1 MNIAFYLAHPSQYYV
16 FKQSILKLQNTGHKI
31 HVFIKTKDILED
43 ILIKDQINYVNV
55 SPQKKKHGFFGLL
68 ISVLQRNMSLFK
80 HFKKKQFDLLV
91 TAASESCQVSYLKGI
106 PSIVLNDDDASVIKK
121 SALFGWPFSSFIFA
135 PESCNMGYWSKKT
148 FFYKGYQKLFYLHP
162 NYFNPDWEIV
172 KKYVTNEKPFFI
184 IRSVSLTAHHDK
196 NIRGLSNEL
205 VEKLIKKLSNHG
217 NIYIFSERK
226 LPETLEN
233 YKLKINP
240 LHMHHLLYYA
250 KMIIGDSQSMA
261 HEAAVMGTIS
271 IRYNDFVGQIG
282 VLEELEHKYG
292 LTFGITPDQPE
303 NLLSKAEEIAN
314 LNEDKTFRDKAISMI
329 NEMIDPTA
337 FFVWFIENYPESKKI
352 MKENPDYQYNF
363 K

>member
-16 FKQSILKLQNTGHKI
+16 FKQSILKLKINGHKI
-31 HVFIKTKDILED
+31 HVFIKAKDILED
-43 ILIKDQINYVNV
+43 ILIKDQIHYLNV
-55 SPQKKKHGFFGLL
+55 TPNKKKYGFLSLL
-68 ISVLQRNMSLFK
+68 ISVFKKNISLFK
-80 HFKKKQFDLLV
+80 EFKKKQIDLLL
-91 TAASESCQVSYLKGI
+91 TAASDSCQVSYLMGI
-106 PSIVLNDDDASVIKK
+106 PSIDLNDDDASVVKK
-121 SALFGWPFSSFIFA
+121 SALFGWPFATNIFA

-148 FFYKGYQKLFYLHP
+148 FFYKAYQKLFYLHP
-162 NYFNPDWEIV
+162 NYFNPDLEIV
-172 KKYVTNEKPFFI
+172 KKYVSNEKPYII

-205 VEKLIKKLSNHG
+205 VEKLIKKLSSYA
-217 NIYIFSERK
+217 NIYIFSERR
-226 LPETLEN
+226 LPESLEK

-261 HEAAVMGTIS
+261 HEAAVMGTPS
-271 IRYNDFVGQIG
+271 IRYNDFVGRIG

-303 NLLSKAEEIAN
+303 KLVGKAEELVN
-314 LNEDKTFRDKAISMI
+314 LNENETFRNKAKSMI
-329 NEMIDPTA
+329 DEMIDPTA
-337 FFVWFIENYPESKKI
+337 FLVWFIKNYPESRGIIKD
-352 MKENPDYQYNF
+352 NPPYQYRF